1 MTLTTLVALLLVLA
15 MAAACSPDPVPV
27 PETCEEL
34 APRIMKLSEERESPF
49 SGRVLKF
56 YDMEELE
63 ATGEYTLRCRAKAKR
78 SRGGDAY
85 LIFYTIEDED
95 GDSFIGMKAE

>member
-1 MTLTTLVALLLVLA
+1 MRFTTLVALLLVLA
-15 MAAACSPDPVPV
+15 MAAACSPDPV

-78 SRGGDAY
+78 SRGGDASVFF
-85 LIFYTIEDED
+85 FYTTEDED
-95 GDSFIGMKAE
+95 GDSFIGMKPE